1 MSEVV
6 KEKEL
11 EMKKRRNNEWRL
23 RQEIYYHQAILNS
36 TKTNASIDNSD
47 DEKEKY
53 GEEDDDKNES
63 EYFIHIIQAHNNVMT
78 LTQEII
84 KISEEN

>member
-47 DEKEKY
+47 D
-53 GEEDDDKNES
+53 
-63 EYFIHIIQAHNNVMT
+63 
-78 LTQEII
+78 
-84 KISEEN
+84 